1 MRAMSVSPAVIV
13 CVVNTIQG
21 LLLLQPSLRV
31 RRSTLYLVMISLRAG
46 AGGVERGHAHAPAR
60 SPAGPTRSAKWLVL
74 QLGGGSGARCA
85 PAPLFISLAQLPW
98 PSRRFTG
105 RLHRFIQLPRKART
119 QRTNNDSLLCCLMAS
134 FVVSVWDPFL
144 FL

>member
-31 RRSTLYLVMISLRAG
+31 RRSTLYLVMISLRVGAG
-46 AGGVERGHAHAPAR
+46 GGGGVERGHAHAPAR
-60 SPAGPTRSAKWLVL
+60 SPAGPARSAKWLVL

-98 PSRRFTG
+98 PSRRFT
-105 RLHRFIQLPRKART
+105 RRRQRFIQLPRKART
-119 QRTNNDSLLCCLMAS
+119 QRTNNGSLLCCSMACKH
-134 FVVSVWDPFL
+134 VL
-144 FL
+144 LL